1 LAEINRLRF
10 REVEIELEERKDTTG
25 TLEDE
30 ETTKDLEVC
39 PHFPKK
45 LHNST
50 SKEYEAPLVN
60 KLLGRRIGRDSD
72 KENDFEGVRLVR
84 YCWRGEEEDELETV
98 KVMDF
103 QSRPPEPTEELKSSD
118 KSSQAPSSLGIF
130 KFTTTADKR
139 SRSTETVML

>member
-1 LAEINRLRF
+1 L

-25 TLEDE
+25 TFEDE
-30 ETTKDLEVC
+30 ETIKDLEVC

-50 SKEYEAPLVN
+50 VKKYEAPLAN

-72 KENDFEGVRLVR
+72 KENDFEEVRLVR
-84 YCWRGEEEDELETV
+84 CCWRGEEEDELETI
-98 KVMDF
+98 KEMDF

-130 KFTTTADKR
+130 KFTTTADNM
-139 SRSTETVML
+139 SRLTETVML

>member
-1 LAEINRLRF
+1 
-10 REVEIELEERKDTTG
+10 VEIKLEERKDTTG

-50 SKEYEAPLVN
+50 AKEYDAPLVN
-60 KLLGRRIGRDSD
+60 KLLGRRIGSDSD
-72 KENDFEGVRLVR
+72 KEKVRLVR
-84 YCWRGEEEDELETV
+84 CCWRGEEEDELETV
-98 KVMDF
+98 KEMDF
-103 QSRPPEPTEELKSSD
+103 QSRPPEPTEELKSID

-130 KFTTTADKR
+130 IFTKTADNR